1 MSDAYHAT
9 RFAPDPRRDVLWQSL
24 WRFHYRH
31 MIAPEDCV
39 LDLGAGHGSFI
50 NQVVARRRI
59 AIDAWPGFT
68 AHLAE
73 GVEGIVA
80 RADAIDCLEPG
91 SVDFA
96 FASNLFEHLSQSEA
110 AACLAGLRRAL
121 SPRGRLVL
129 LQPNWRFAWRRY
141 FDDYTHVSIW
151 SDVGLADF
159 LRAEGFD
166 VVSVAPRFLPLT
178 IKSRLP
184 THPWLIAAYLASP
197 IKPLAGQM
205 QVVARP
211 RR

>member
-1 MSDAYHAT
+1 MSEAYHAT
-9 RFAPDPRRDVLWQSL
+9 RFAPDPRRNVLWRSL
-24 WRFHYRH
+24 WQVHYRH
-31 MIAPEDCV
+31 MIGPDDCV
-39 LDLGAGHGSFI
+39 LDLGAGHGNFI

-59 AIDAWPGFT
+59 AVDIWPGFL
-68 AHLAE
+68 AHLAD

-80 RADAIDCLEPG
+80 RADDLAGIAPG

-96 FASNLFEHLSQSEA
+96 FASNLFEHLSQADA
-110 AACLAGLRRAL
+110 AACLAGVRRVL

-129 LQPNWRFAWRRY
+129 LQPNWRFAWRQY
-141 FDDYTHVSIW
+141 FDDYTHVTVW

-159 LRAEGFD
+159 LRAQRFD
-166 VVSVAPRFLPLT
+166 VISVVPRFLPLT

-205 QVVARP
+205 QIIARVGQ
-211 RR
+211 